1 MKKSSDSPAVPPQA
15 SALDRVVAAF
25 ETAKT
30 KVKEANEA
38 LALVAVA
45 VKEALK
51 EDKQRR
57 QEVESVHAGLSPA
70 AGDQGVIRIT
80 SRPAC

>member
-1 MKKSSDSPAVPPQA
+1 MKKTPDSTTEQPQG
-15 SALDRVVAAF
+15 SALERVLAAY

-38 LALVAVA
+38 LACIAMA

-57 QEVESVHAGLSPA
+57 QEVDSVRAGLARLQSIK
-70 AGDQGVIRIT
+70 V
-80 SRPAC
+80 

>member
-1 MKKSSDSPAVPPQA
+1 MSKTSESPASQSQG
-15 SALDRVVAAF
+15 SALERVLAAY

-38 LALVAVA
+38 LATIAMA

-57 QEVESVHAGLSPA
+57 AEVESVRAGLARLQSIK
-70 AGDQGVIRIT
+70 V
-80 SRPAC
+80 